1 MGNAVP
7 DRAAIERVIRLYSDA
22 TRDGDAA
29 MMRQAFHKDARM
41 FGSMGGARLD
51 IPIADLFAM
60 SDGKPADAKG
70 SYNARIVSVEQ
81 VGDAATVTLEEEGFW
96 GSVSFTDFFSLVRT
110 DSGWK
115 IVNKTFA
122 HTGGTPPK

>member
-1 MGNAVP
+1 M
-7 DRAAIERVIRLYSDA
+7 
-22 TRDGDAA
+22 
-29 MMRQAFHKDARM
+29 
-41 FGSMGGARLD
+41 
-51 IPIADLFAM
+51 
-60 SDGKPADAKG
+60 
-70 SYNARIVSVEQ
+70 
-81 VGDAATVTLEEEGFW
+81 VTLEEEGFW